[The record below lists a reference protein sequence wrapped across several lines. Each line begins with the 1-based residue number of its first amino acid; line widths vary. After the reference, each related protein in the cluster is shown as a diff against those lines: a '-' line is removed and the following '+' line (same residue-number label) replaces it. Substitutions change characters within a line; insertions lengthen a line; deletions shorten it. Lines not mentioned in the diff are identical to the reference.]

1 MSATRWTC
9 LLIQAPAL
17 TAIQRSQPDLPERL
31 AIIDGPDNRSRILAC
46 TAEAGRHGVRPGLS
60 IPAALALCPDLS
72 LRKRDP
78 LAEKALWSLLGQW
91 AYGFSDQVVLTLP
104 DAIVLET
111 GGSLALFGGWHAL
124 ERQLHADLAHLGIQ
138 FNIASAP
145 RARAAW
151 LLAHRHDGLVISDEQ
166 TLRTHLDQ
174 LSIHQ
179 AGLDESASA
188 RLAAMGF
195 LRLKEL
201 AAIPRDSLGR
211 RIGPSALQQLDRLHG
226 RCPDPLPV
234 WQPPDSFES
243 VIEFDARPTAI
254 EPILFALQRLL
265 RELSTVLDQ
274 RDRGVQRLH
283 ILLLHEDIAP
293 TRVTIGLLRAE
304 RDPERL
310 LHLCRTRL
318 EQVPLPAAIAG
329 LALVCEQLT
338 AFQPQAND
346 LFQRASREHSDW
358 PLLAGRLR
366 ARLGDDAVL
375 TLHEG
380 DDHRPER
387 ADLLAPITA
396 DDSDDG
402 SRRKPARASNTP
414 PVTSPRPV
422 WLLPQPIPLRGAPTR
437 ILSGPERIE
446 SGWWDGED
454 VRRDY
459 YIVETGQGRRAW
471 AYCTPGQR
479 EGWMLHGWF
488 A

>member
-1 MSATRWTC
+1 MSTARWTC
-9 LLIQAPAL
+9 LLIQTPELA
-17 TAIQRSQPDLPERL
+17 AIQRSQPNLPDRL
-31 AIIDGPDNRSRILAC
+31 AVIDGPDNRSRILAC
-46 TAEAGRHGVRPGLS
+46 TADAGRHGVRPGQS
-60 IPAALALCPDLS
+60 IPSALALCPDLT
-72 LRKRDP
+72 LRRRDP
-78 LAEKALWSLLGQW
+78 VAEKALWSLLGQW
-91 AYGFSDQVVLTLP
+91 AYGFSDQVVLALT
-104 DAIVLET
+104 DAVVLET
-111 GGSLALFGGWHAL
+111 GGSLALFGGWSAL
-124 ERQLHADLAHLGIQ
+124 EQQLRADLVHLGIRAR
-138 FNIASAP
+138 IASSP
-145 RARAAW
+145 RPRAAW

-166 TLRTHLDQ
+166 TLRHHLQQ

-226 RCPDPLPV
+226 RCPDPLPT
-234 WQPPDSFES
+234 WQPPDRFES

-265 RELSTVLDQ
+265 RELAIVLDQ

-283 ILLLHEDIAP
+283 LLLLHEDMAS
-293 TRVTIGLLRAE
+293 TRTTIGLMRAE
-304 RDPERL
+304 RDPDRL
-310 LHLCRTRL
+310 LPLARTRL

-338 AFQPQAND
+338 AFRPQAND
-346 LFQRASREHSDW
+346 LFQRAGREHSDW
-358 PLLAGRLR
+358 PLLASRLR
-366 ARLGDDAVL
+366 ARLGDEAVL
-375 TLHEG
+375 ALHEG

-387 ADLLAPITA
+387 ADVLTPITV
-396 DDSDDG
+396 DDSDNA
-402 SRRKPARASNTP
+402 SVRKPNSTAPAI
-414 PVTSPRPV
+414 TSPRPV
-422 WLLPQPIPLRGAPTR
+422 WLLPQPVPLRGTPKH

-459 YIVETGQGRRAW
+459 YIVETQQGRRAW

>member
-1 MSATRWTC
+1 MSAARWTC
-9 LLIQAPAL
+9 LLIQTPAL
-17 TAIQRSQPDLPERL
+17 AAIQRSQPDPPERL
-31 AIIDGPDNRSRILAC
+31 AVIDGPDNRSRVLTC
-46 TAEAGRHGVRPGLS
+46 TQAASRHGVRPGQSL
-60 IPAALALCPDLS
+60 PAALALCPDLN
-72 LRKRDP
+72 LRRRDP
-78 LAEKALWSLLGQW
+78 VAEKALWSLLGQW
-91 AYGFSDQVVLTLP
+91 AYSFSDQVLLALP
-104 DAIVLET
+104 DAVVLET
-111 GGSLALFGGWHAL
+111 GGSLALFGGWTAL
-124 ERQLHADLAHLGIQ
+124 ERQLRADLAHLGIHAS
-138 FNIASAP
+138 IASTP
-145 RARAAW
+145 RPRAAW

-166 TLRTHLDQ
+166 ALRTHLDR

-188 RLAAMGF
+188 RLSAMGF

-201 AAIPRDSLGR
+201 AAIPRASLGR

-226 RCPDPLPV
+226 RCPDPLPG
-234 WQPPDSFES
+234 WQPPESFES
-243 VIEFDARPTAI
+243 MIEFDARPTAI

-265 RELSTVLDQ
+265 RELATVLDQ

-283 ILLLHEDIAP
+283 VLLLHEDVAP

-304 RDPERL
+304 RDPDRL
-310 LHLCRTRL
+310 LQLGRSRL

-338 AFQPQAND
+338 AFRPQAND

-358 PLLAGRLR
+358 PLLVGRLR
-366 ARLGDDAVL
+366 ARLGDEAVL
-375 TLHEG
+375 ALREG
-380 DDHRPER
+380 NDHRPER
-387 ADLLAPITA
+387 ADVLTPIA
-396 DDSDDG
+396 VDDIDNEPG
-402 SRRKPARASNTP
+402 RKPANAGDTP
-414 PVTSPRPV
+414 AVTPPRPV
-422 WLLPQPIPLRGAPTR
+422 WLLPQPIPLRGTPTR

-446 SGWWDGED
+446 SGWWDGQD

-459 YIVETGQGRRAW
+459 YIVETRQGRRAW